1 MIDLYT
7 WGTPNGHKAHIMLE
21 ELGLPY
27 RIHKVNI
34 GAKEQFKPDYVKIN
48 PNSKIPAMVDQDGP
62 DGVPITVFESGA
74 ILFYLAEKSGKLLPA
89 EGEARARVLEWLMF
103 QMGNVGPMFGQCY
116 HFKSSAPE
124 RIPYAI
130 DRYAR
135 EVGRLYA
142 VMDKRLVQSAYLGGA
157 DFSIADIACWPWT
170 KNPPAYD
177 LNPED
182 FPNVKRWIAA
192 IAARPTV
199 KRALRVLDKA

>member
-7 WGTPNGHKAHIMLE
+7 WGTPNGHKVHIMLE

-34 GAKEQFKPDYVKIN
+34 GAKEQFRPDYVKIN

-62 DGVPITVFESGA
+62 EGAPITVFESGA
-74 ILFYLAEKSGKLLPA
+74 ILFYLAEKTGKLLPA
-89 EGEARARVLEWLMF
+89 EGEGRARVLEWLMF

-142 VMDKRLVQSAYLGGA
+142 VMDKRLGESAYLGGA
-157 DFSIADIACWPWT
+157 EFSIADIACWPWT

-177 LNPED
+177 QTPED
-182 FPNVKRWIAA
+182 YPNVQRWIAKVA
-192 IAARPTV
+192 SRPTV